1 MNKQGSRFNQRVCI
15 VSPGY
20 EGTVRTLTYGSRGL
34 IRTYQPGALDPRCG
48 EVVAVDSRET
58 LLANLRDGKRC
69 AVPVVLARGVFG
81 WPAKDFS
88 A

>member
-1 MNKQGSRFNQRVCI
+1 MSKRIDNRVCI

-34 IRTYQPGALDPRCG
+34 IRTYEPGALDPRCG
-48 EVVAVDSRET
+48 AVETVTSRAA
-58 LLANLRDGKRC
+58 LLTNLRDGKRC
-69 AVPVVLARGVFG
+69 AVSVALARGVFG

-88 A
+88 L